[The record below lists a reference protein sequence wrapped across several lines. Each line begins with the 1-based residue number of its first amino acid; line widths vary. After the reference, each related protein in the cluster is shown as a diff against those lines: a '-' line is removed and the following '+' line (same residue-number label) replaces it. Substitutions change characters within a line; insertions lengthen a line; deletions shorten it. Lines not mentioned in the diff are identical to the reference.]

1 MLRYKDKN
9 TFPLPTPFIQTQ
21 LYSFIHSSSPS
32 FTHKAVQGNVVR
44 NQSITAP
51 LSLSFFLVVVP
62 CSSMVHPWV
71 SVPMRKPWSTVVSS
85 RGNSLCP
92 TMEHLLLLLLPLT
105 VVSAGLFLVLSLS
118 FCLCGNFL
126 PLLKTFFPPRCCHR
140 GCWTQL
146 CPAMGSLELAG
157 TSCVWHGAAPASPHR
172 AHPLLPKPCYL
183 DPNHHPIFN

>member
-62 CSSMVHPWV
+62 CSSVVHPWV
-71 SVPMRKPWSTVVSS
+71 SVPVRKPWSTVVSS
-85 RGNSLCP
+85 RGISLWP

-126 PLLKTFFPPRCCHR
+126 PLLKTFFPR
-140 GCWTQL
+140 
-146 CPAMGSLELAG
+146 
-157 TSCVWHGAAPASPHR
+157 GAAIVAAGLSCALRWVHWSWLEPAVFGMEQPQL
-172 AHPLLPKPCYL
+172 PLTEPIPCYQNL
-183 DPNHHPIFN
+183 AI